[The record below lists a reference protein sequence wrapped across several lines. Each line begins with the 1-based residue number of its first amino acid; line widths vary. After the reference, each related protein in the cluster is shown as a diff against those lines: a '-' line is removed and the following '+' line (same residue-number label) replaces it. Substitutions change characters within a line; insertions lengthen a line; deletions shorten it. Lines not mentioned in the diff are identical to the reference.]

1 MVFLFSM
8 PLVAGFLMRT
18 FPVLST
24 EVGKPRFSPKFLI
37 NAMTL
42 SSFFEGLGTALS
54 LEKFF
59 QRILGSIFVRLIMY
73 NILISTKLIKTI

>member
-1 MVFLFSM
+1 MIVFLFSM

-24 EVGKPRFSPKFLI
+24 EVGKPRFSPKFLT

-59 QRILGSIFVRLIMY
+59 QRISGDMFCKFIMWIDLI
-73 NILISTKLIKTI
+73 